1 MILTTEIIPPIK
13 NRTVETVNNISITPL
28 VSISNNYT
36 HGIKY
41 LTIRQVY
48 FFVLLLA
55 ICYLL
60 LASFAYAQTDMRYA
74 VGSGEASDQRIVQL
88 RHQIEQLEKEAEQY
102 RGNIAGEQAKA
113 KSLKSEIT
121 ILENQIKKIQ
131 TQISITSKNI
141 NKTQIE
147 IEGLE
152 GNIFDTQQKIN
163 YKKDTIGRLLLTL
176 HKQDNE
182 NTLTILLKN
191 ANISDF
197 FTQTQATSKIN
208 TTILE
213 LVTELREEKGALEDK
228 KSESENKKTELENL
242 NQKQKQ
248 QNSSLGQTKTGKNQ
262 LLVQTKGQE
271 AQYQKMLEE
280 VERKKSLFFTELKEL
295 ETRIIQGGL
304 YILRVTAT
312 SLPKKGT
319 KLFIWPEDDYRI
331 TQGYGC
337 TAYARCNRT
346 RGPYGGAPHN
356 GIDMASGYGS
366 PVKAIGDGEI
376 IANGKNDGWGNW
388 IAIKHSSYNLVSVYG
403 HLSAFE
409 FLQVDTQVKAGQ
421 VIGYEG
427 ATGNSTGSHLHL
439 SVYKEFFT
447 YIKEKNG
454 QLYFNY
460 FDGSINP
467 LDYL

>member
-1 MILTTEIIPPIK
+1 M
-13 NRTVETVNNISITPL
+13 
-28 VSISNNYT
+28 SNNYT
-36 HGIKY
+36 NHTKTLIR
-41 LTIRQVY
+41 RQVC
-48 FFVLLLA
+48 FFLFLFLTTY
-55 ICYLL
+55 YLL
-60 LASFAYAQTDMRYA
+60 PTSSAYAQTDT
-74 VGSGEASDQRIVQL
+74 ERISQL
-88 RHQIEQLEKEAEQY
+88 RQQIEQLEKEAEQY

-152 GNIFDTQQKIN
+152 GNIFDKQQKIN

-176 HKQDNE
+176 YKQDNE

-197 FTQTQATSKIN
+197 FTQTQAVSSLN
-208 TTILE
+208 TTLFDI
-213 LVTELREEKGALEDK
+213 VTELKSEKESLETHKSQSEAKKGELED
-228 KSESENKKTELENL
+228 L

-271 AQYQKMLEE
+271 AQYQKMLAE
-280 VERKKSLFFTELKEL
+280 VEGKKSLFFTELKEL

-304 YILRVTAT
+304 YILRVTAET
-312 SLPKKGT
+312 LPKKGT

-337 TAYARCNRT
+337 TTYARCNRS

-366 PVKAIGDGEI
+366 PIKSIGDGEI

-388 IAIKHSSYNLVSVYG
+388 VAIKHSPYNLVSIYG

-409 FLQVDTQVKAGQ
+409 FLQVGTQVKAGQ
-421 VIGYEG
+421 TIGFEG